1 MRRPLRLLLTLDW
14 SCHHYNLSAMS
25 RWSDWHFIKPET
37 VIVSVKTIARYLL
50 SGPGW
55 PTSRSDWLEWSGGQ
69 SQPARPPASPLKLPQ
84 LWSERKLRR
93 PWRPGGSRC
102 QSNWTKILQVICLSL
117 FFLEE
122 ISCIIF
128 DLIFARLQE
137 LLESEKMYVSD
148 LEQVYTYITYMR
160 ESKEKEEAD
169 IPMPDDLREGRDRMI
184 FGNLENIYEWHR
196 E

>member
-1 MRRPLRLLLTLDW
+1 MLQDQPGQSCADSEWNGDSSEAELRLTAPATSDCA
-14 SCHHYNLSAMS
+14 SCDQKDSSELGEPGDPVAKAIEQRSYRCVFVVPAPFSWQGSIN
-25 RWSDWHFIKPET
+25 
-37 VIVSVKTIARYLL
+37 TIN
-50 SGPGW
+50 
-55 PTSRSDWLEWSGGQ
+55 TMID
-69 SQPARPPASPLKLPQ
+69 
-84 LWSERKLRR
+84 
-93 PWRPGGSRC
+93 C
-102 QSNWTKILQVICLSL
+102 C
-117 FFLEE
+117 
-122 ISCIIF
+122 
-128 DLIFARLQE
+128 RLQE